1 MMRLE
6 ELVRQLQLA
15 YGDGLRSVVLFG
27 SAVAGEHHPKKSDYN
42 VLVVVDSLPLDRL
55 RAVAAV
61 SKAWAEDGNP
71 PPMTFTTSEWKS
83 SSDIFPMEYADIL
96 ERHRVLFGDPP
107 FDGIRVSPS
116 DLRLQVEQQTMGKLL
131 QLRQATMGAGGDSK
145 LQLGV
150 LEKSLSTLMV
160 IFRGI
165 SRLLGRVPSQDYEEL
180 TRTLAASAGFS
191 AEPFV
196 KVIRHVRGT
205 EKISREN
212 AAGILEE
219 YLAAMER
226 LVAYLNEYNLA
237 RG

>member
-1 MMRLE
+1 MMKLE

-27 SAVAGEHHPKKSDYN
+27 SAVTGEHRAKTSDYN
-42 VLVVVDSLPLDRL
+42 VLVIVDSLPLERL

-71 PPMTFTTSEWKS
+71 PPMTFTSGEWKS
-83 SSDIFPMEYADIL
+83 SADIFPMEYADIL
-96 ERHRVLFGDPP
+96 ERHRVLFGNPP
-107 FDGIRVSPS
+107 FDGIRVTPS

-145 LQLGV
+145 LQLEV

-160 IFRGI
+160 IFRGV
-165 SRLLGRVPSQDYEEL
+165 SRLLGHVPSQDYEEL
-180 TRTLAASAGFS
+180 TRSLAKHAGFS
-191 AEPFV
+191 PDPFV

-205 EKISREN
+205 EKIPRES

-226 LVAYLNEYNLA
+226 LVAYLNSFK
-237 RG
+237 R

>member
-1 MMRLE
+1 MMKLE
-6 ELVRQLQLA
+6 ELVSQLKLA

-27 SAVAGEHHPKKSDYN
+27 SAVAGEHNAKSSDYN
-42 VLVVVDSLPLDRL
+42 VLVIVDTLPLARL

-71 PPMTFTTSEWKS
+71 PPLTFTASEWKS

-96 ERHRVLFGDPP
+96 ERHRILFGDPP
-107 FDGIRVSPS
+107 FDGIRVAPN

-131 QLRQATMGAGGDSK
+131 QLRQATMGAGGDSR
-145 LQLGV
+145 LQLEV

-160 IFRGI
+160 IFRGV
-165 SRLLGRVPSQDYEEL
+165 SRLIGQAPSQDYEEL
-180 TRTLAASAGFS
+180 TRALAQRAGFS
-191 AEPFV
+191 AEPFA

-205 EKISREN
+205 EKIPREN
-212 AAGILEE
+212 AAGILEG

-226 LVAYLNEYNLA
+226 LVAYLNEF

>member
-1 MMRLE
+1 MMKLE
-6 ELVRQLQLA
+6 ELVSQLQLA

-27 SAVAGEHHPKKSDYN
+27 SAVAGEHNPKNSDYN
-42 VLVVVDSLPLDRL
+42 VLVIVDSLPLARL

-71 PPMTFTTSEWKS
+71 PPMTFTSSEWKS
-83 SSDIFPMEYADIL
+83 SADIFPMEYADIL

-107 FDGIRVSPS
+107 FDGIRVAPS

-145 LQLGV
+145 LQLDV

-160 IFRGI
+160 IFRGV
-165 SRLLGRVPSQDYEEL
+165 SRLVGQAPSQDYEEL
-180 TRTLAASAGFS
+180 TRTLALRAGFS
-191 AEPFV
+191 PDPFI
-196 KVIRHVRGT
+196 KVIRHVRGS
-205 EKISREN
+205 EKISRESS
-212 AAGILEE
+212 AGILEG

-226 LVAYLNEYNLA
+226 LVAYLNEF